1 MLEDVANL
9 LHDKGYYLAVAHAAY
24 YSCFQ
29 VMKCIWLYSMGKS
42 DKTLASNTSQ
52 SKKGSHEY
60 LLNEVVNY
68 INSKTG
74 DTRYLRNKI
83 FQLKK
88 LRVDADYN
96 DIDFDIVKSKR
107 AIDLS
112 QKLLIILRR
121 Y

>member
-1 MLEDVANL
+1 MLEKVANL

-52 SKKGSHEY
+52 STMGSHEY

-68 INSKTG
+68 IESKEG
-74 DTRYLRNKI
+74 DNRYLRNQI
-83 FQLKK
+83 MQLKK
-88 LRVDADYN
+88 LRTDADYK
-96 DIDFDIVKSKR
+96 DITIDYVKSKR